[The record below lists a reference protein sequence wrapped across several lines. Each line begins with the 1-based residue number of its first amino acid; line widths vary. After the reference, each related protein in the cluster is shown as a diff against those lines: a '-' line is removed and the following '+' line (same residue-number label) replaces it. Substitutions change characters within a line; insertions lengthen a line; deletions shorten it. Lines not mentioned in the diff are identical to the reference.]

1 MDAVVDV
8 VTSWP
13 VFVQRAFVEHS
24 LAVAFIT
31 VAAVGIFVVLQQE
44 LRPHSLTTNIAFVA
58 GGWLLSVSVL
68 VVLMRALRK
77 GWMMLEQAMP
87 FAAKLSDYLL
97 GICERHPMLAL
108 AIVGA
113 GTTAFFLRQPWPAV
127 VSWGPVRALCAL
139 FGIALSIHVAG
150 PIADMVTGE
159 APARAANAKPAAPA
173 AEKPSTLSPE
183 QAVAQAIRAGDF
195 RYVSVR
201 QCVDEV
207 SGYPVPME
215 VSSPWT
221 VGVRPLGASCY
232 QSLGHEASVRMN
244 KQQQYA
250 AEYNRRMYEHN
261 RSARG
266 AGEQLGYATHGGR
279 VHR

>member
-1 MDAVVDV
+1 MDAIVNV
-8 VTSWP
+8 VTAWP
-13 VFVQRAFVEHS
+13 VFIQRAFTEHS

-31 VAAVGIFVVLQQE
+31 VAAVGIFVVLQHE
-44 LRPHSLTTNIAFVA
+44 RRPYSLPTNIVFVA
-58 GGWLLSVSVL
+58 GGWLVAVSAL
-68 VVLMRALRK
+68 VFIMAALRK

-113 GTTAFFLRQPWPAV
+113 GTTAYFLKQPWPAMV
-127 VSWGPVRALCAL
+127 AWGPVRALCAL
-139 FGIALSIHVAG
+139 FGIALAIHVAG

-159 APARAANAKPAAPA
+159 APARAAKARPALHP
-173 AEKPSTLSPE
+173 AEKTTGVTPE
-183 QAVAQAIRAGDF
+183 QAVAQAVRSGDF
-195 RYVSVR
+195 RYLSVR

-221 VGVRPLGASCY
+221 VGVKPLGASCY
-232 QSLGHEASVRMN
+232 ESLGHEASVRMN
-244 KQQQYA
+244 KQHEYA
-250 AEYNRRMYEHN
+250 AEYNRRMYEYH

-266 AGEQLGYATHGGR
+266 SREQLGYAPNGGR